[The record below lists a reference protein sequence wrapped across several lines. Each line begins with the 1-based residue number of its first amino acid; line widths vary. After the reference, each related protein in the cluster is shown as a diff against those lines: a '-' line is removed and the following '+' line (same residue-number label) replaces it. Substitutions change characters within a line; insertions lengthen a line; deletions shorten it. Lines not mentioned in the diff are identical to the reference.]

1 MQSDTSQHGLGAAVL
16 LENKPFAFSSC
27 TLTETDRQFSQIEKE
42 LTVVFIMENLI
53 SLCMDVVIL
62 IDH

>member
-16 LENKPFAFSSC
+16 LENKPFALASC

-42 LTVVFIMENLI
+42 LLLVVFTMENLI
-53 SLCMDVVIL
+53 SMCMDVMY
-62 IDH
+62 